1 MGYPSINKIIGEIF
15 LSKLVCF
22 GENHRSVKN
31 YLEKITE
38 KNPHQL

>member
-1 MGYPSINKIIGEIF
+1 MGYPSINKIIAEIF

-31 YLEKITE
+31 DLDKITE